1 MLQNHLKLKSLGLL
15 LFLLGIGG
23 IQGCATLSEAKK
35 VVIVQESDALF
46 KIGPDVRGR
55 LYFWNGKE
63 WELSQNEI
71 KLPEG
76 WLTGPLNSTNK
87 PR

>member
-1 MLQNHLKLKSLGLL
+1 MLQNHLRLKNLGLL
-15 LFLLGIGG
+15 LCLLGIAG
-23 IQGCATLSEAKK
+23 IQGCASLSEAKK
-35 VVIVQESDALF
+35 VVIVHESDALF
-46 KIGPDVRGR
+46 KIGPNVVGR

-87 PR
+87 PK

>member
-1 MLQNHLKLKSLGLL
+1 MLHNLLKLKNLGLL
-15 LFLLGIGG
+15 LCILGIVG
-23 IQGCATLSEAKK
+23 INGCASLSGGQR

-63 WELSQNEI
+63 WELSNNEV

-76 WLTGPLNSTNK
+76 WLTGPLNSTNTSK
-87 PR
+87 

>member
-1 MLQNHLKLKSLGLL
+1 MLQNHLRLKNLGLL
-15 LFLLGIGG
+15 LCLLGIVG
-23 IQGCATLSEAKK
+23 IQGCASFSEAKK

-46 KIGPDVRGR
+46 KIGPNVVGR

-87 PR
+87 PK

>member
-1 MLQNHLKLKSLGLL
+1 MLLNHLKLKNLGLL
-15 LFLLGIGG
+15 LCLSGIVG
-23 IQGCATLSEAKK
+23 ITGCASLSEGKR

-46 KIGPDVRGR
+46 KIGPNVKGK

-63 WELSQNEI
+63 WELSQNEV

-76 WLTGPLNSTNK
+76 WLTGPLNSTNNSK
-87 PR
+87 